1 MKLIQGVAA
10 VLLMASAAAANAELS
25 GTVTAVSDYDFRG
38 ISLSST
44 DPALQGSIDYSME
57 SGFYAGA
64 WASNIDY
71 GPDYDGSI
79 ELDLYAG
86 FAGETEAG
94 LGWDVGLVWY
104 LYPDSS
110 SSATKSEILDYPELY
125 VGLTYNIFEFKQ
137 WYSNDL
143 SGSDEDGFYTEAN
156 AAVELPANFGLN
168 LHAGYNWGDYF
179 DELESE
185 YIDYSIGVAY
195 TLGNFDLELK
205 WVDNNLSNND
215 ALFTKDDAFNSEGR
229 VIFAVSTTFP
239 WSNE

>member
-38 ISLSST
+38 VSLSAK
-44 DPALQGSIDYSME
+44 DPALQGSIDYSMD
-57 SGFYAGA
+57 SGFYVGA

-71 GPDYDGSI
+71 GRGVDGDI
-79 ELDLYAG
+79 EVDLYAG
-86 FAGETEAG
+86 FAGETETG

-104 LYPDSS
+104 VYPGADD
-110 SSATKSEILDYPELY
+110 IDDYPEIY
-125 VGLTYNIFEFKQ
+125 FGLSYNVFEFKQ
-137 WYSNDL
+137 WYTNDL
-143 SGSDEDGFYTEAN
+143 SGSDENAFYTEAN
-156 AAVELPANFGLN
+156 ASFELPANFGLN
-168 LHAGYNWGDYF
+168 VHGGYSWGDAF
-179 DELESE
+179 DDVDSE
-185 YIDYSIGVAY
+185 YFDYSIGVAY

-205 WVDNNLSNND
+205 WVDTTLDRND
-215 ALFTKDDAFNSEGR
+215 AFFSSDDVFNSEGR

>member
-1 MKLIQGVAA
+1 MKLSQGVAA
-10 VLLMASAAAANAELS
+10 VLLMASAATANAELS

-86 FAGETEAG
+86 FAGETEMG

-104 LYPDSS
+104 MYPDSS
-110 SSATKSEILDYPELY
+110 SSATKDEISDYPELY
-125 VGLTYNIFEFKQ
+125 FGLTYNVFEFKQ

-143 SGSDEDGFYTEAN
+143 SGSDENGFYTEAN
-156 AAVELPANFGLN
+156 AGFELPANFGLN
-168 LHAGYNWGDYF
+168 LHAGYNWGDAF
-179 DELESE
+179 DDVDSE
-185 YIDYSIGVAY
+185 YFDYSIGVAY
-195 TLGNFDLELK
+195 TLGNFDLELQ
-205 WVDNNLSNND
+205 WVDTTLDDND
-215 ALFTKDDAFNSEGR
+215 FFFSSDDAFNSEGR